1 MIAQKD
7 PYIGSAYEKLQ
18 IISQDKEKR
27 MEYEARE
34 KAIRDYNEMMLT
46 AIERTREETKEETR
60 REEAFLTAQRLI
72 ALGLPIDIVAQGS
85 GLTLE
90 QVQALKK

>member
-7 PYIGSAYEKLQ
+7 PYIDSAYEKLQ

-46 AIERTREETKEETR
+46 AIERTREETR
-60 REEAFLTAQRLI
+60 REDAFLTARRL
-72 ALGLPIDIVAQGS
+72 LSMGYPMGDIMAITS
-85 GLTLE
+85 LTE
-90 QVQALKK
+90 KEIESAYEKQP

>member
-7 PYIGSAYEKLQ
+7 PYIDSAYEKLQ

-34 KAIRDYNEMMLT
+34 KAIRDYNEMILT

-60 REEAFLTAQRLI
+60 REDAFLTAQRLI
-72 ALGLPIDIVAQGS
+72 ALGLPIDIVVQGS
-85 GLTLE
+85 GLPLE